1 MKKKLKDS
9 FDRGFSVGL
18 RSLEDYKRSNYYE
31 SSPYDEYCGSD
42 RKELPIQFD
51 KYGTEKSCFEKGKRT
66 GQKEAQRFRRILKE
80 GKNYEGKKE
89 DDDFWADSSPEYE
102 NAFLRGVAHGYS
114 IPIPKNYEKTHDEIT
129 VYCGKRNVHAN
140 MDSFPKGFSSMPGE
154 DFCFEKGVD
163 LAIQM
168 RLYRMHNKAPTP
180 NRILTDDE
188 RRKINQTW
196 PKGSES
202 IIKDSSSYQMPTNE
216 KRSSR
221 SSPKIPTNISL
232 RLFPKK
238 KRRSSKIPSTIPIPS
253 TISRKK
259 TPTIPIPSTISRK
272 KTPTISRKKTPMIPS
287 IINKSTYE
295 KRNSKISPKISL
307 RLFSKKKRRSSKKTS
322 RISPTQTSKQKP
334 AVSRRLSSKNM
345 RRSGNRNKYQRS
357 GSTSPFKRFRKIRTF
372 S

>member
-31 SSPYDEYCGSD
+31 SSPYDEYCGSY

-66 GQKEAQRFRRILKE
+66 GQKEAKRSRWHLKE
-80 GKNYEGKKE
+80 GKRYDGKKE
-89 DDDFWADSSPEYE
+89 DDDFWADSEPEFE

-114 IPIPKNYEKTHDEIT
+114 IPIPKNYEKTHDEMT

-196 PKGSES
+196 PKGSDS
-202 IIKDSSSYQMPTNE
+202 IMKNKWSRQMTKN
-216 KRSSR
+216 
-221 SSPKIPTNISL
+221 
-232 RLFPKK
+232 K
-238 KRRSSKIPSTIPIPS
+238 KR
-253 TISRKK
+253 
-259 TPTIPIPSTISRK
+259 
-272 KTPTISRKKTPMIPS
+272 
-287 IINKSTYE
+287 
-295 KRNSKISPKISL
+295 SPKISL

-322 RISPTQTSKQKP
+322 RTSTKTSM
-334 AVSRRLSSKNM
+334 VSRRLS
-345 RRSGNRNKYQRS
+345 
-357 GSTSPFKRFRKIRTF
+357 
-372 S
+372 

>member
-259 TPTIPIPSTISRK
+259 TP
-272 KTPTISRKKTPMIPS
+272 MIPS
-287 IINKSTYE
+287 MINKSTYE